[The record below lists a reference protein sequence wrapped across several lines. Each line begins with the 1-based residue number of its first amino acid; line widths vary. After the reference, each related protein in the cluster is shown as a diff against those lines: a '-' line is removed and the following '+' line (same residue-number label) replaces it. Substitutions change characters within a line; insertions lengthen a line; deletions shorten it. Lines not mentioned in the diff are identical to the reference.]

1 PIGEGGGHQTGG
13 AVDVTLGDVDGK
25 ELFLGTEIHGFSD
38 KTPIN
43 SKNIA
48 KNDKIKREI
57 LCNAMMKAGFVNYP
71 AEWWHYSFGDKLW
84 AAYSRKKKAFYGP
97 VNIRG

>member
-1 PIGEGGGHQTGG
+1 MW
-13 AVDVTLGDVDGK
+13 LGDANGK
-25 ELFLGTEIHGFSD
+25 ELFLGTEAHEFSD

-48 KNDKIKREI
+48 ESDKIKREI
-57 LCNAMMKAGFVNYP
+57 LCNAMLKAGFINYP

-84 AAYSRKKKAFYGP
+84 AAYSRKTKAFYGQ